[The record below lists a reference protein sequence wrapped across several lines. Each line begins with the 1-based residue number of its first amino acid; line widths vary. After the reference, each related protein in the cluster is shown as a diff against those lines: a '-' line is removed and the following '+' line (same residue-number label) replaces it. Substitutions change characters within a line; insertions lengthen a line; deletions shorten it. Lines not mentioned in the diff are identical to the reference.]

1 MCAATVCS
9 RGNAG
14 SASEQVCFG
23 GIPERHVAAGTLR
36 ESPVPAIRARGRTRP
51 AVSRSLW
58 FVRVRPAG
66 PRSRDGSDGSS
77 RQSPEAAIPP
87 GHRGFLDAYLW
98 PGDDLA
104 HEPDAKSQLL
114 RLLPAAAQSSLSS
127 NEVLALWPKDE
138 DDEDDHEVAIV
149 RLTVPLELRRL
160 DYRALFRLIAH
171 DELGLEPRIGAR
183 VYLVDETDPLVF

>member
-1 MCAATVCS
+1 VETPAQHLSEFVSDTFPSATLP
-9 RGNAG
+9 
-14 SASEQVCFG
+14 
-23 GIPERHVAAGTLR
+23 PERFENLPYLR
-36 ESPVPAIRARGRTRP
+36 FELGENSTSCIAFPLVRSRSTCRAPFSRRKRRVEQ
-51 AVSRSLW
+51 AVSRGGDPAW
-58 FVRVRPAG
+58 PPRIPRRV
-66 PRSRDGSDGSS
+66 
-77 RQSPEAAIPP
+77 
-87 GHRGFLDAYLW
+87 LW
-98 PGDDLA
+98 PADDLA